1 MRHQIWC
8 AFNGVLS
15 ENNKGFN
22 NMIKTEYESDMHP
35 SFQLTP
41 IARFVKC
48 HAAGFRQAP
57 LLAGAVLV
65 SSMALGATESRVTEE
80 IVVTAQK
87 RTENLQDVP
96 ISIQVLG
103 DTKLQELGI
112 SGFDDY
118 VNFLPSVS
126 YTSNGP
132 GQAMI
137 YMRGVSDG
145 GDGNFSGTSPST
157 AVYLDEQPVTSIGR
171 NLDVHIYDIARIEAI
186 AGPQGTLFGSS
197 SQSGT
202 LRIITNQPD
211 ASEFEAGYQLG
222 TNSTDGGDMGYSG
235 EGFLNIPLSDN
246 AAIRLVGWSV
256 KDGGWIDQVAGDMT
270 FPRSGITVSNTGNAN
285 NAQNTVEDDANE
297 LTNEGLRAALKI
309 DLNDSWTGTA
319 SVVHQKQ
326 ESDGLFADSPEP
338 GGAGHGKVTRFF
350 DDATSDEWTQYGLGV
365 KGDLGFAELNFNASN
380 LDREVAYDIDYST
393 YSAYSSY
400 VELYYTCDYYDSA
413 GNYAAYTAC
422 VDPRMQYEQDSDY
435 RRQTYELRLQS
446 KGGSRLDWVIG
457 AFYEENEH
465 DYQNKWHIPEITR
478 GRTNDEPGLEYAFES
493 GKAIPTLPARGYT
506 DLYFATMQE
515 RVDEETALFG
525 EISYQFDDK
534 LSLTAGVRFF
544 DHESTLAGFTGS
556 FFSCFNAD
564 GNRLGGAT
572 ASADCGAG
580 LKSDE
585 NDETIKLNVT
595 YDINDDV
602 MIYGTYSEGFRPG
615 GANRFE
621 TPVIPAIYLSDLVT
635 NYEFGW
641 KTTFAGNSV
650 RFNGAAYFMEWE
662 DIQFT
667 RFDPT
672 VSLVGL
678 TANAGEA
685 EILGIEGNLSWIV
698 NDNWELSAAFSLN
711 EAELSE
717 DYARDTTPGATPN
730 APDGTDLPF
739 TPDLKYTL
747 SGRYNFQMSS
757 FPSYAQLVYSYTDES
772 YNDLFPS
779 TRVNQADY
787 GFLNASVGITGD
799 NWSVELYGNNL
810 TNEEAEI
817 FRYTRGG
824 DNRTTANRPLTIGV
838 RFNHLFN

>member
-1 MRHQIWC
+1 M
-8 AFNGVLS
+8 
-15 ENNKGFN
+15 
-22 NMIKTEYESDMHP
+22 SDKEHSIDMYP
-35 SFQLTP
+35 NFQLTP
-41 IARFVKC
+41 IARVVKS
-48 HAAGFRQAP
+48 HAGRFRQAP
-57 LLAGAVLV
+57 LLAGALLV
-65 SSMALGATESRVTEE
+65 SSMTMGATESRTMEE

-96 ISIQVLG
+96 ISILVLD
-103 DTKLQELGI
+103 DTKLRELGI

-145 GDGNFSGTSPST
+145 GDGNFSGTSPSV

-171 NLDVHIYDIARIEAI
+171 NLDVHIYDISRIEAI
-186 AGPQGTLFGSS
+186 AGPQGTLFGAS
-197 SQSGT
+197 SQAGT

-211 ASEFEAGYQLG
+211 TSGFEAGYQLG

-256 KDGGWIDQVAGDMT
+256 KDGGWIDQVAGEMT
-270 FPRSGITVSNTGNAN
+270 FPRSGITVSNSGNADGAKNTIAN
-285 NAQNTVEDDANE
+285 NTNE

-309 DLNDSWTGTA
+309 DLNDSWTGIVN
-319 SVVHQKQ
+319 VVHQEQ
-326 ESDGLFADSPEP
+326 QSDGLFADSPGP

-350 DDATSDEWTQYGLGV
+350 DDSTSDEWTQFGLGI
-365 KGDLGFAELNFNASN
+365 KGDLGFAELNFNVSH
-380 LDREVAYDIDYST
+380 LDRDVAYDIDYST
-393 YSAYSSY
+393 YSQYSSY
-400 VELYYTCDYYDSA
+400 VELNYTCDYYDSA
-413 GNYAAYTAC
+413 GNYAAYTNC

-446 KGGSRLDWVIG
+446 KGDNRLNWVVG
-457 AFYEENEH
+457 VFYEENQH
-465 DYQNKWHIPEITR
+465 DYQNKWHIPTITS
-478 GRTNDEPGLEYAFES
+478 GRTNDDPGLAWAFES
-493 GKAIPTLPARGYT
+493 GKAIPLLPARGYT

-515 RVDEETALFG
+515 RVDEETAIFG
-525 EISYQFDDK
+525 EISYQFTDRF
-534 LSLTAGVRFF
+534 SATAGVRFF
-544 DHESTLAGFTGS
+544 DHESTLEGFTGS
-556 FFSCFNAD
+556 FFSCFNAE
-564 GNRLGGAT
+564 GNRLGGPT
-572 ASADCGAG
+572 DSASCGAG

-585 NDETIKLNVT
+585 KDQTVKFNMT
-595 YDINDDV
+595 YDVNDDV
-602 MIYGTYSEGFRPG
+602 MVYATFSEGFRPG
-615 GANRFE
+615 GANRLE
-621 TPVIPAIYLSDLVT
+621 TPVIPAIYKSDLVT

-641 KTTFAGNSV
+641 KTMFVDNSV
-650 RFNGAAYFMEWE
+650 RFNGAAYFMQWE

-672 VSLVGL
+672 VSLLGL

-685 EILGIEGNLSWIV
+685 EILGIEGNLVWLV
-698 NDNWELSAAFSLN
+698 NDNWELSAAFSFN
-711 EAELSE
+711 EAELSK
-717 DYARDTTPGATPN
+717 DYTRDTTPGATPD

-747 SGRYNFQMSS
+747 SSRYNFQMGK
-757 FPSYAQLVYSYTDES
+757 FPAYVQLVYSHTDES

-779 TRVNQADY
+779 RRANQADY
-787 GFLNASVGITGD
+787 SFLNTAIGITGE

-824 DNRTTANRPLTIGV
+824 DNRITANRPLTVGI
-838 RFNHLFN
+838 RFNHRLD